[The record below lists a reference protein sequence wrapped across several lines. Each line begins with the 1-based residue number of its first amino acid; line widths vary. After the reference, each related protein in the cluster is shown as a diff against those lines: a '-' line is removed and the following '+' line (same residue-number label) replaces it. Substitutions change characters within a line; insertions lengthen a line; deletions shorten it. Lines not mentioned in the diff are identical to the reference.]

1 MQFVNP
7 TGPASTQGEIL
18 LAVLVVSSY
27 CGFLPPNTLTNE
39 GHAQIKKQRIVALST
54 RLAAACSH
62 QSGGGHFSY
71 SHIMFPSRLAALVSL
86 SVSFCFKQREGR
98 VSCSVE
104 ATPLQTRKALRVE
117 LEPEAWRAPLKPTA
131 ELTVSFS
138 SFLFFFGGDYRFSI
152 RMNHSDSFYLC
163 KVWPPT

>member
-54 RLAAACSH
+54 WLAAACSH
-62 QSGGGHFSY
+62 HSGGGHFSY
-71 SHIMFPSRLAALVSL
+71 SHTGGTGLTL
-86 SVSFCFKQREGR
+86 CFILFQTTGGPRELQRG
-98 VSCSVE
+98 VE

-131 ELTVSFS
+131 ELTVSF
-138 SFLFFFGGDYRFSI
+138 FCVRVCVCVFFFFFWGGGGGGTIDFQYE
-152 RMNHSDSFYLC
+152 
-163 KVWPPT
+163 